1 MSFRNIDLNLFAIFE
16 VIYDTGNLTLASE
29 ILNVT
34 QPAVSNSL
42 ARLREHLGDPLFVR
56 AGKRM
61 NPTPTAE
68 QLIVPVRKALRL
80 LEGSVEKQ
88 ETVNPLEIRK
98 TLRISIGDVGEAILL
113 PKLVA
118 ELRKKAP
125 GLTLQAY
132 QIERRQIARKL
143 TANDL
148 DFAID
153 IPMPAEGLLRHHK
166 LIAEKHVCAM
176 SERHHLAVR
185 DSLSLE
191 EYLKEDHI
199 HVSSRKKGG
208 GVSDLALSALG
219 KSRNNVARLQ
229 HYQAAFSLLAETPFL
244 LTAPLSLALQ
254 YRCKIYELPFE
265 VQDLELHLYW
275 HASSEQ
281 SAVNNWIREK
291 IVTLLADRMLL
302 S

>member
-1 MSFRNIDLNLFAIFE
+1 MSFRNIDLNLFAVFE

-42 ARLREHLGDPLFVR
+42 ARLRIHIEDPLFVR

-61 NPTPTAE
+61 NPTPTAD
-68 QLIVPVRKALRL
+68 QLIVPVRKAMRL
-80 LEGSVEKQ
+80 LEGSIEKQ
-88 ETVNPLEIRK
+88 ETVNPAEIKK

-118 ELRKKAP
+118 ELRKEAP

-143 TANDL
+143 AANDL

-153 IPMPAEGLLRHHK
+153 IPMPIEGQLRHFK

-176 SERHHLAVR
+176 SNRHHLAGGGV
-185 DSLSLE
+185 LSLE
-191 EYLKEDHI
+191 DYLAEDHI

-208 GVSDLALSALG
+208 GVADLALSALG

-229 HYQAAFSLLAETPFL
+229 HYQAAFSLLSETPFL
-244 LTAPLSLALQ
+244 LTSPLSLARQ
-254 YRCKIYELPFE
+254 YPCRIFELPFD
-265 VQDLELHLYW
+265 VQDLELQLYW

-291 IVTLLADRMLL
+291 IVALLADRIP
-302 S
+302 SY

>member
-1 MSFRNIDLNLFAIFE
+1 MNLFRVFE

-42 ARLREHLGDPLFVR
+42 ARLRDHLDDPLFVR

-61 NPTPTAE
+61 NPTPTAD

-80 LEGSVEKQ
+80 LEGGVEKQ

-113 PKLVA
+113 PRLVA
-118 ELRKKAP
+118 GIRAEAP

-132 QIERRQIARKL
+132 QMERRQISRKL
-143 TANDL
+143 AANDL

-153 IPMPAEGLLRHHK
+153 IPMPIEGQLRRHK

-176 SERHHLAVR
+176 SKTHALAGC
-185 DSLSLE
+185 DALSLE
-191 EYLKEDHI
+191 DYLREDHV

-208 GVSDLALSALG
+208 GVADLALSALG

-244 LTAPLSLALQ
+244 LTAPLSLARQ
-254 YRCKIYELPFE
+254 YPCRIFELPFA
-265 VQDLELHLYW
+265 VQDLELQLYW

-281 SAVNNWIREK
+281 SAANNWIRER
-291 IVTLLADRMLL
+291 IVTLLADKKLFP
-302 S
+302 